1 MTISV
6 LADKGI
12 FLKFIQ
18 NDKPKRAVID
28 DDIEQEVD
36 FDDEGLYATKESN
49 VISLADSNNGSI
61 YIQEMQESPMSKGAK
76 QVMLEDIYKSH
87 ESGSANYTSQEFA
100 SAKDLRDPKMNTM
113 PMPLSPTSQMDAQFA
128 K

>member
-28 DDIEQEVD
+28 DDMEQEVD

-49 VISLADSNNGSI
+49 FISLADSNNGSI

-76 QVMLEDIYKSH
+76 
-87 ESGSANYTSQEFA
+87 
-100 SAKDLRDPKMNTM
+100 
-113 PMPLSPTSQMDAQFA
+113 
-128 K
+128 